1 MNELNEPLSCRC
13 LVVIV
18 FTGIHRVVLASM
30 QLDMNRYT
38 FADLVSACKLSL
50 YPVNWCALYVVA
62 RDCDLIVSDMLT
74 PDKVLDTSSLHC
86 VAHS

>member
-1 MNELNEPLSCRC
+1 MLLFS

-18 FTGIHRVVLASM
+18 FIYTEWYIASM

-38 FADLVSACKLSL
+38 FADLIYSTCRLLL